1 MSESPFAG
9 MSRREF
15 LAKVTA
21 AGGAAFLASWAA
33 PVIEKAYA
41 MGSNAG
47 SLNDI
52 EHIVLFM
59 QENRSFD
66 HYFGTMSGVE
76 GFGNTPDNPPAV
88 FQQKGFNPQTRSLDP
103 YGVTLPFRLDTTNGP
118 SLTGDCLNDPD
129 HTWIGMHEAWNGG
142 ANDKWLPM
150 SAKTRSVGNTPA
162 LMGYYQREDIPIHH
176 LLADAFTLCD
186 HYHCSVLGPTMPNR
200 LYWLSATVNPEG
212 DRGGPVL
219 VQPTVL
225 PKLKF
230 SWRIMPENLQDAGVS
245 WKVYSNKAIGP
256 ITSLIFDG
264 LVGSF
269 KQAANVGSQ
278 LFLRGIVPT
287 YPVNF
292 AADVALNNLPKVSW
306 VIPPVIECEH
316 PALPASVG
324 AVGIVN
330 LLRILTSNA
339 RVWEKTAVI
348 VSYDENGGFFDHV
361 SPPTPD
367 RDVPGEYIPD
377 RVDINE
383 VTGSGGVRGPIG
395 LGYRVPAFV
404 ISPYSR
410 GGLVAHE
417 VFDHTS
423 QLQLIGKRFNVPVPN
438 LTEWRNSVTGDM
450 TSAFNFAAAPDP
462 SRPDWGNPVLR
473 ALPRLP
479 LCAPNAVLGSL
490 NLGIPYRVPYPQ
502 KMPTQAPTPLRGRPS
517 GAV

>member
-1 MSESPFAG
+1 VSDGPFAG
-9 MSRREF
+9 VSRREF

-21 AGGAAFLASWAA
+21 VGGAAFLASWAS

-41 MGSNAG
+41 MGPGAG

-66 HYFGTMSGVE
+66 HYFGRLSDVD
-76 GFGNTPDNPPAV
+76 GFDTPSPA
-88 FQQKGFNPQTRSLDP
+88 FKQKGFNPQTRAIDP
-103 YGVTLPFRLDTTNGP
+103 NGITLPFRLDTTRGP
-118 SLTGDCLNDPD
+118 SLSGDCINDPD
-129 HTWIGMHEAWNGG
+129 HSWIGMHEAWNGG
-142 ANDKWLPM
+142 ANDRWLPM

-162 LMGYYQREDIPIHH
+162 LMGYHQREDIPIHYM
-176 LLADAFTLCD
+176 LADAFTLCD
-186 HYHCSVLGPTMPNR
+186 NYFCSVLGPTMPNR
-200 LYWLSATVNPEG
+200 LYWLSATINPEG
-212 DRGGPVL
+212 DKGGPQL

-230 SWRIMPENLQDAGVS
+230 SWRIMPENLRDAGVS
-245 WKVYSNKAIGP
+245 WKVYSNKATGP
-256 ITSLIFDG
+256 INNVIFDG

-269 KQAANVGSQ
+269 KQAANVGSE
-278 LFLRGIVPT
+278 LFLRGILPS
-287 YPVNF
+287 YPLNF
-292 AADVALNNLPKVSW
+292 AADVAMNNLPKVSW

-316 PALPASVG
+316 PALPPSVG

-330 LLRILTSNA
+330 LLRILTSNP

-361 SPPTPD
+361 TPPTAPA
-367 RDVPGEYIPD
+367 RTEGEYIPSSVNID
-377 RVDINE
+377 K
-383 VTGSGGVRGPIG
+383 VTGSGGLRGPIG

-404 ISPYSR
+404 ISPFSR

-438 LTEWRNSVTGDM
+438 LTEWRAGVTHDM
-450 TSAFNFAAAPDP
+450 TSAFNFAVPADP

-479 LCAPNAVLGSL
+479 LCAPNAALGTV
-490 NLGIPYRVPYPQ
+490 NFGVPYRVPFPQ
-502 KMPTQAPTPLRGRPS
+502 TMPTQEVGRPRPAPS
-517 GAV
+517 G